1 MTDKIIVVTAPDD
14 IQLDGLRI
22 LLVDLRPEQT
32 QLISEAL
39 SKLESIPTIIT
50 YIWKISDG
58 TEWLLDKKHKA
69 DLIIFNAEGNDDV
82 IIGYMAAQANSHY
95 FGYLKSVTSANRS
108 AIYSVDQI
116 YNILEKS
123 IKQYETQ

>member
-14 IQLDGLRI
+14 IQVDGLRI

-58 TEWLLDKKHKA
+58 TEWLLDKKHKS

-82 IIGYMAAQANSHY
+82 IIGYMAAQSNSHY
-95 FGYLKSVTSANRS
+95 FGYLRSVTSANRS
-108 AIYSVDQI
+108 TIYNVDQV

-123 IKQYETQ
+123 IKHYET